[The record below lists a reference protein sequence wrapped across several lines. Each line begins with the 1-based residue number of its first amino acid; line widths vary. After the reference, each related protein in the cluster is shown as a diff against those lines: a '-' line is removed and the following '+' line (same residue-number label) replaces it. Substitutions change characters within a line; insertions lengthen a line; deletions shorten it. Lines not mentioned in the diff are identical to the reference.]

1 MIDKNNKNEEKFDA
15 QKYYSSSGYSSSGYS
30 SNNYSNNNYSDNSYS
45 NSTNNYSLDDF
56 FKNESNDEDDYD
68 ESVEKEHKGIT
79 INLDFGFINKL
90 FGKNKKKSKNVVDED
105 DNVKSSIKKNTGDTK
120 IKIVI
125 IILLLCILGIGL
137 YIVFFG
143 GANVIKIS

>member
-1 MIDKNNKNEEKFDA
+1 MIDKNNENEEKFDA
-15 QKYYSSSGYSSSGYS
+15 QKYYSSSGYSS
-30 SNNYSNNNYSDNSYS
+30 NNYSNNNYSGNSYS
-45 NSTNNYSLDDF
+45 NNTNNYSLDDF
-56 FKNESNDEDDYD
+56 FKNESN
-68 ESVEKEHKGIT
+68 ESDNEKPLEKEHNGIT

-90 FGKNKKKSKNVVDED
+90 FGKNKKKSKGMPKD
-105 DNVKSSIKKNTGDTK
+105 DNIKSSIKDNTGDKK

-125 IILLLCILGIGL
+125 IILLLCILGIVL